1 MFSLSKQELAL
12 VAVTMLWG
20 TTFLIIHTAMQYSGP
35 LFFVGLRFVTAG
47 LIGWVV
53 FRRAMR
59 GITRTELLAGTV
71 IGASIFAGYGLQTYG
86 LQTVSSSMS
95 GFITALYVPIVPL
108 LQWLVWRKAPSLMT
122 LIGVTLAFIG
132 LVLLAG
138 PTTAGFSLSAGEIAT
153 LIGAFAIAVEVILIG
168 YFAGKVNVQRITVV
182 QTGAA
187 GVLSFLCMPIAGESI
202 PEFSWVWLAA
212 AVGLGLSSMVIQ
224 FTMNW
229 AQRTVTPTRATLIYA
244 SEPVWAGIV
253 GRIAGDRLPAVAII
267 GGALIVLGVLVSEFK
282 LPRRK
287 KRARTEAT

>member
-59 GITRTELLAGTV
+59 GITRIELLAGTV

-138 PTTAGFSLSAGEIAT
+138 PTTAGFNLSAGEIAT
-153 LIGAFAIAVEVILIG
+153 LISAFAIAVEVILIS
-168 YFAGKVNVQRITVV
+168 YFAVKVNVQRITVV
-182 QTGAA
+182 QTGVA

-202 PEFSWVWLAA
+202 PEFSWVWLVAA
-212 AVGLGLSSMVIQ
+212 IGLGLSSMVIQ
-224 FTMNW
+224 YTMNW

-253 GRIAGDRLPAVAII
+253 GRIAGDRLPAVAIL

>member
-12 VAVTMLWG
+12 VTVTMLWG

-47 LIGWVV
+47 IIGWVV

-59 GITRTELLAGTV
+59 GITRIELLAGTV

-108 LQWLVWRKAPSLMT
+108 LQWLVWRKAPSFMT
-122 LIGVTLAFIG
+122 LIGVTLAFLG

-182 QTGAA
+182 QTGMA
-187 GVLSFLCMPIAGESI
+187 GVLSFLCMPFAGESI
-202 PEFSWVWLAA
+202 PEFSWVWLVA

-224 FTMNW
+224 YTMNW

-253 GRIAGDRLPAVAII
+253 GRIAGDRLPAIAIV

-287 KRARTEAT
+287 KHARTEAT

>member
-47 LIGWVV
+47 IIGWVV

-59 GITRTELLAGTV
+59 GITRIELLAGTV

-153 LIGAFAIAVEVILIG
+153 LIGAFAIAVEVILIS

-187 GVLSFLCMPIAGESI
+187 GVLSFLCMPFVGESV
-202 PEFSWVWLAA
+202 PEFSWVWLVA

-224 FTMNW
+224 YTMNW

-253 GRIAGDRLPAVAII
+253 GRIAGDRLPAIAII

>member
-138 PTTAGFSLSAGEIAT
+138 PTTAGLSLSAGEIAT
-153 LIGAFAIAVEVILIG
+153 LIGAFAIAIEVILIG

>member
-47 LIGWVV
+47 IISWVV

-59 GITRTELLAGTV
+59 GITRIELLAGTV

-153 LIGAFAIAVEVILIG
+153 LIGAFAIAVEVILIS

-187 GVLSFLCMPIAGESI
+187 GVLSFLCMPFVGESV
-202 PEFSWVWLAA
+202 PEFSWVWLVA

-224 FTMNW
+224 YTMNW

-253 GRIAGDRLPAVAII
+253 GRIAGDRLPAIAII

>member
-1 MFSLSKQELAL
+1 MFSMSKQELAL

-53 FRRAMR
+53 FRHAMR
-59 GITRTELLAGTV
+59 GITRMELLAGTV

-122 LIGVTLAFIG
+122 LIGVALAFVG

-138 PTTAGFSLSAGEIAT
+138 PTAAGFSLSGGEIAT

-182 QTGAA
+182 QTGVA
-187 GVLSFLCMPIAGESI
+187 GVLSFLCMPIAGESM
-202 PEFSWVWLAA
+202 PEFSWVWLVAA
-212 AVGLGLSSMVIQ
+212 IGLGLSSMVIQ

-253 GRIAGDRLPAVAII
+253 GRMAGDRLPAIAIL

-287 KRARTEAT
+287 KRARTEVT

>member
-47 LIGWVV
+47 IIGWVV

-59 GITRTELLAGTV
+59 GITRIELVAGTV

-108 LQWLVWRKAPSLMT
+108 LQWLVWRKAPSFMT
-122 LIGVTLAFIG
+122 LIGVTLAFLG

-182 QTGAA
+182 QTGTA
-187 GVLSFLCMPIAGESI
+187 GVLSFLCMPLAGETI
-202 PEFSWVWLAA
+202 PEFSWVWLVA

-224 FTMNW
+224 YTMNW

-253 GRIAGDRLPAVAII
+253 GRIAGDRLPAIAII

-287 KRARTEAT
+287 KRAHTEAI

>member
-47 LIGWVV
+47 IIGWVV

-59 GITRTELLAGTV
+59 GITRIELLAGTV

-138 PTTAGFSLSAGEIAT
+138 PTTAGFSLSSGEIAT
-153 LIGAFAIAVEVILIG
+153 LIGAFAIAVEVILIS

-187 GVLSFLCMPIAGESI
+187 GVLSFLCMPFVGESV
-202 PEFSWVWLAA
+202 PEFSWVWLVA

-224 FTMNW
+224 YTMNW

-253 GRIAGDRLPAVAII
+253 GRIAGDRLPAIAII

>member
-59 GITRTELLAGTV
+59 GITRIELLAGTV

-138 PTTAGFSLSAGEIAT
+138 PTAAGFNLSAGEIAT
-153 LIGAFAIAVEVILIG
+153 LISAFAIAVEVILIS
-168 YFAGKVNVQRITVV
+168 YFAVKVNVQRITVV
-182 QTGAA
+182 QTGVA

-202 PEFSWVWLAA
+202 PEFSWVWLVAA
-212 AVGLGLSSMVIQ
+212 IGLGLSSMVIQ
-224 FTMNW
+224 YTMNW

-253 GRIAGDRLPAVAII
+253 GRIAGDRLPAVAIL